1 MNFRFNSGKPV
12 NNKYRDEFLKDLCQI
27 EDYKSIGIE
36 GFFFNKVDTK
46 NIRKDKITQCICE
59 FINNGVYDSRYIK
72 RIHKYVDIIE
82 ERHSLNYRKHN
93 LDISDRRLKW
103 NRMPIKAWYIPLP
116 FQLIKYGVRM
126 YTDYKLEQLK
136 FTRTDLDRGYTVW
149 SNGYDKKKGK
159 PIIIF
164 HCSIGGTIFYSHILA
179 KCANRYNIILPE
191 TPGISWR
198 NYSDDPPLIYEMV
211 NMLSKYLKSKPYTN
225 VKRFNIVGHSFGCLI
240 ASSFINHH
248 DDMVENAMIMEGAA
262 FFPNTIKNYED
273 FDRDLWDYA
282 EIPLNDL
289 MTVPLF
295 YRDLYTQYYF
305 LRSMFLLEN
314 LLYGLTDFEKDP
326 SRELCLIYSGADR
339 KIDHKAQLAYVKM
352 KNIPCSYKI
361 FKNRSH
367 GSFIFDR
374 KFQTQI
380 GKIFDKWTD
389 TQIDNEIQLNDIKE
403 KLMVSS
409 MENKNIVVKKKV
421 NLSKSS

>member
-1 MNFRFNSGKPV
+1 
-12 NNKYRDEFLKDLCQI
+12 
-27 EDYKSIGIE
+27 
-36 GFFFNKVDTK
+36 
-46 NIRKDKITQCICE
+46 
-59 FINNGVYDSRYIK
+59 
-72 RIHKYVDIIE
+72 
-82 ERHSLNYRKHN
+82 
-93 LDISDRRLKW
+93 
-103 NRMPIKAWYIPLP
+103 
-116 FQLIKYGVRM
+116 
-126 YTDYKLEQLK
+126 
-136 FTRTDLDRGYTVW
+136 
-149 SNGYDKKKGK
+149 
-159 PIIIF
+159 
-164 HCSIGGTIFYSHILA
+164 
-179 KCANRYNIILPE
+179 
-191 TPGISWR
+191 
-198 NYSDDPPLIYEMV
+198 
-211 NMLSKYLKSKPYTN
+211 MLSKYLKSKPYTN